1 MIEGGRGVFDV
12 VVEGD
17 LVFSKHQVGR
27 FPEPGEVSKLLES
40 GK

>member
-12 VVEGD
+12 VVGGD

-27 FPEPGEVSKLLES
+27 FPEPGEVSKLLEP